1 MRISTHAFQDW
12 CFHTLHCNILVLYR
26 FSFFSLYSVD
36 LDSLGPLLGQIIV
49 ALSPLVEGYVDS
61 VAEIFEFL
69 IVEHRCVHVYCT

>member
-1 MRISTHAFQDW
+1 MPSKTGVFIHYAVIFW
-12 CFHTLHCNILVLYR
+12 YCIVFPI
-26 FSFFSLYSVD
+26 FSLYSVD

-49 ALSPLVEGYVDS
+49 ALSPLVEGYADN